1 MQPRELSLDRVV
13 GESSYDFRTAISR
26 ISRRAVDHT
35 DLIRGSIGMTQIF
48 DRSVD
53 GSADRRHTGV
63 ARRDL
68 CNQRRRGSS
77 VVFLIGASRQRECS
91 REQQDTR

>member
-1 MQPRELSLDRVV
+1 MQSRELSLDRVV
-13 GESSYDFRTAISR
+13 GESSYDFRTATGR
-26 ISRRAVDHT
+26 ICRRAVDHT
-35 DLIRGSIGMTQIF
+35 DLIRGSISMTQIF

-63 ARRDL
+63 ACRDL
-68 CNQRRRGSS
+68 CNQRRSRSS
-77 VVFLIGASRQRECS
+77 VVVLIGASRQRECP